1 MPKRQLHNRL
11 GNTQRRALYAMF
23 LLLLGS
29 GLLWLG
35 FHYFVIAKTDFG
47 DAHHPLETWWLKLHG
62 LAAMLALIGFGSL
75 MPGHIRNAWQH
86 RKNRGSGGT
95 MAAVMVL
102 LALTGYFL
110 YYVGGEELRHFTSIA
125 HWAIGLAL
133 VPLLILHIVLGRRSR
148 ERSQSAS

>member
-1 MPKRQLHNRL
+1 MPKRHLDNRL
-11 GNTQRRALYAMF
+11 GNTQRRGLYAMF

-47 DAHHPLETWWLKLHG
+47 DAHHPLEAWWLKLHG

-75 MPGHIRNAWQH
+75 MPGHIRNAWQQ

-95 MAAVMVL
+95 MAAVMTL

-133 VPLLILHIVLGRRSR
+133 MPLLILHIVLGRRSR